1 MHEFGLCEAILDA
14 VENRAHGR
22 RVTQVRVRIGAQHA
36 VAEPA
41 LAQSFEMVAAGS
53 VADGAAI
60 ELVTVPGDDFILE
73 SLTYSPNGDS
83 DVPRDPR

>member
-1 MHEFGLCEAILDA
+1 MHEIGFCEALLDA
-14 VENRAHGR
+14 VEKRAAGR
-22 RVTQVRVRIGAQHA
+22 PVTHVKVRIGTWHR

-41 LAQSFEMVAAGS
+41 LVVGFELVSAGS

-73 SLTYSPNGDS
+73 SITVGDG

>member
-1 MHEFGLCEAILDA
+1 MHEIGFCEALLDA
-14 VENRAHGR
+14 IEKHAAGR
-22 RVTQVRVRIGAQHA
+22 LVTHVKVRIGTWHH

-41 LAQSFEMVAAGS
+41 LAQGFELVSAGS

-73 SLTYSPNGDS
+73 SITVGDG

>member
-1 MHEFGLCEAILDA
+1 MTVYRKLLMA
-14 VENRAHGR
+14 VEKCAAGR
-22 RVTQVRVRIGAQHA
+22 LVTHVKVRIGMWHH

-41 LAQSFEMVAAGS
+41 LAQGFELVSAGS

-73 SLTYSPNGDS
+73 SITVGDG